1 MASVTQSPEKS
12 IVRRRAQA
20 GNPPSSARFDL
31 LMAGLSTLF
40 LLGLF
45 VDGWAHFHSKVDDSF
60 FTVWHLV
67 FYSAFGLCALVLGAK
82 QLSGVNAGY
91 AFSRALPKGY
101 LASLVGI
108 VVFGV
113 GGVGD
118 MVWHTLFGIEG
129 GTEALL
135 SPTHILLGVG
145 MALVFTGPA
154 RSAWARARAGENLTG
169 WIALL
174 PLLISAT
181 LLLTLLIFFTSYAH
195 PMTMPLA
202 QLALSGRGIPFDPQ
216 DFGVT
221 AILLEAGVLSGIAGV
236 LLMRFRLPL
245 GALTLLAGVSSALLT
260 VLVDSFV
267 FLPGLFIALAIV
279 DIVVYRLRP
288 CKARPNAVIF
298 VLALL
303 PALYYTSYFITIDL
317 VLTVHWSI
325 HVWTGSI
332 VLAAVVGALVGYG
345 LTASSSAE

>member
-1 MASVTQSPEKS
+1 MASVTQAPEKS
-12 IVRRRAQA
+12 AVRRQAQA

-31 LMAGLSTLF
+31 LMAGLSTVF

-45 VDGWAHFHSKVDDSF
+45 VDGWAHFHGKVDDSF

-67 FYSAFGLCALVLGAK
+67 FYGAFGLCALALAAK
-82 QLSGVNAGY
+82 QLGGVNAGHG
-91 AFSRALPKGY
+91 FFRALPKGY

-108 VVFGV
+108 VIFGV

-221 AILLEAGVLSGIAGV
+221 AILLEAGVLAGIAGV
-236 LLMRFRLPL
+236 LLMRFRLPF

-267 FLPGLFIALAIV
+267 FLPGLFIALMIV
-279 DIVVYRLRP
+279 DIVAYRLRP
-288 CKARPNAVIF
+288 SKARPNAMII
-298 VLALL
+298 VLTLL
-303 PALYYTSYFITIDL
+303 PALYYTSYFLTIDL
-317 VLTVHWSI
+317 ALTVRWSI

-332 VLAAVVGALVGYG
+332 ALAAVVGALVGYG
-345 LTASSSAE
+345 LTASSSSE